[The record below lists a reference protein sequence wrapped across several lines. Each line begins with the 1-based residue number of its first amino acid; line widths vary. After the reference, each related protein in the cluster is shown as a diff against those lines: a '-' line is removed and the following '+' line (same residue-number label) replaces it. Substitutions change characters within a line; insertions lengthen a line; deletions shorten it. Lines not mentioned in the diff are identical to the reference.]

1 MVNAANEVAV
11 AHFLDDRLRFADIHE
26 VIAATLQRASFVAE
40 PGYDDFVA
48 SNAEAR
54 ALAEE
59 EAAKLFVKY

>member
-1 MVNAANEVAV
+1 M
-11 AHFLDDRLRFADIHE
+11 AHFLGDRLRFADIYG
-26 VIAATLQRASFVAE
+26 VIVATLQRASFVAD

-59 EAAKLFVKY
+59 EAAKLFVKS